1 MEDIEGIDAAN
12 VISWEGRPQRAKRP
26 RQLTYWEEYV
36 ETDKWYLKKL
46 LEDVPPEEMH
56 AAIHDEDFDMDEE
69 EDEEGEEEEEEE
81 EEEEDAE
88 YVGEVSESSAEEDDE
103 AESSP
108 PDSPRSVI
116 PQTQIFRTP
125 ERQ

>member
-81 EEEEDAE
+81 EEEDAE
-88 YVGEVSESSAEEDDE
+88 YVGEVSESSAEEHDE

-116 PQTQIFRTP
+116 PQATQIFRTP